1 MRNYCTPEDFDATT
15 IDNCFESSCF
25 HSCCGRR
32 GPRGF
37 RGATGPTGATGATG
51 ATGTLGQCSCSC
63 TSLGEQ
69 VENPGMEAVNNQLP
83 VGSIANSTVLVT
95 STDAQGRVHSGQYA
109 VNLKDNGRLSQ
120 FIDIQEGCFYAFSFF
135 AKGEGQQIGLTASVI
150 FRNDVG
156 GELAR
161 DTITIRNQDTTTST
175 RSWGYYRI
183 LTKNAPLSAA
193 RAEIVFLADGLGE
206 QSIDI
211 DDVSFHAA

>member
-1 MRNYCTPEDFDATT
+1 MVVYRNSSISKKGVSTPFP
-15 IDNCFESSCF
+15 F
-25 HSCCGRR
+25 
-32 GPRGF
+32 
-37 RGATGPTGATGATG
+37 
-51 ATGTLGQCSCSC
+51 
-63 TSLGEQ
+63 
-69 VENPGMEAVNNQLP
+69 
-83 VGSIANSTVLVT
+83 
-95 STDAQGRVHSGQYA
+95 
-109 VNLKDNGRLSQ
+109 SQ
-120 FIDIQEGCFYAFSFF
+120 
-135 AKGEGQQIGLTASVI
+135 KQIGLTASVI

>member
-1 MRNYCTPEDFDATT
+1 
-15 IDNCFESSCF
+15 
-25 HSCCGRR
+25 
-32 GPRGF
+32 
-37 RGATGPTGATGATG
+37 
-51 ATGTLGQCSCSC
+51 
-63 TSLGEQ
+63 
-69 VENPGMEAVNNQLP
+69 MEAVNNQLP
-83 VGSIANSTVLVT
+83 VGWIANSTVLVT

-135 AKGEGQQIGLTASVI
+135 TKGEGQQIGLTASVI